1 MTTQRDLTGCRVMVV
16 EDEFYI
22 ALDLKKTLEAFGVEV
37 IGPFADVDDA
47 SSNLK
52 TQSPDC
58 AILDVNLSG
67 RSVYELARLLRNRQ
81 VPIAFYTGYD
91 QTMLP
96 TEFAGEARLEKPVDV
111 ELLRVVVGQLCR
123 QTGRRRE
130 DGGG

>member
-1 MTTQRDLTGCRVMVV
+1 MTTQCDLTGCRIMVV

-47 SSNLK
+47 FSDLK
-52 TQSPDC
+52 RQSPDC

-67 RSVYELARLLRNRQ
+67 RSVYDLARLLRERQ

-91 QTMLP
+91 QALLP
-96 TEFAGEARLEKPVDV
+96 TEFADEARLEKPVDV
-111 ELLRVVVGQLCR
+111 EVLKAVIAQLCG
-123 QTGRRRE
+123 QTGRPPE
-130 DGGG
+130 EGGA